1 MQLSKL
7 HSWRNKYK
15 TNLGII
21 FITVSHVTH
30 IITHL
35 HWVLSK
41 WFISN
46 YDEIKSSNSG
56 SQLLRF
62 LFSGQLSII
71 PWSMIISLTRWCS
84 YCKGSKDKIFK
95 SQQISCLHCLIQKQ
109 VQVFCSYLSPISL
122 HSWSFHPR
130 SCVLYPGWT

>member
-1 MQLSKL
+1 MQLKEQIQDKS
-7 HSWRNKYK
+7 RNNIY
-15 TNLGII
+15 NCIPCD
-21 FITVSHVTH
+21 SY

-62 LFSGQLSII
+62 LFSGHLSII
-71 PWSMIISLTRWCS
+71 PWSMIISLTRWFS